1 MIAPARWP
9 GPGVRIAPSLLSA
22 DFARLAEEIRR
33 VEEAGADLLHL
44 DVMDGHFV
52 PNLTIGPPVVAAIRK
67 ASRVPLDAHLMIAE
81 PAKYVDAFADAGADS
96 ITVHVEAVSEGRAL
110 EKVLGRI
117 RERGCRAGLAVN
129 PETPVDRT
137 TPFLDEVDLVLVMTV
152 HPGFAGQ
159 KFIAEALSKVRAL
172 RDLRERS
179 GRPIIEVDGGL
190 GPSTVGPSVEAGATV
205 IVAGSSIFGA
215 SDARAA
221 IATLR
226 EKGERA
232 CPRSS

>member
-33 VEEAGADLLHL
+33 VEEAGADVLHL

-52 PNLTIGPPVVAAIRK
+52 PNLTIGPPVVSAIRR

-81 PAKYVDAFADAGADS
+81 PGKYVDAFADAGADS
-96 ITVHVEAVSEGRAL
+96 ITVHVEAVPDAPAL
-110 EKVLGRI
+110 EKVLDRI
-117 RERGCRAGLAVN
+117 RARGRRVGLAVN
-129 PETPVDRT
+129 PETALDRAV
-137 TPFLDEVDLVLVMTV
+137 PFLDRVDMVLVMTV

-172 RDLRERS
+172 RER
-179 GRPIIEVDGGL
+179 GGLVIEVDGGI
-190 GPSTVGPSVEAGATV
+190 GPSTAAPSVEAGATV
-205 IVAGSSIFGA
+205 LVAGSAIFGA
-215 SDARAA
+215 PDVRAA

-226 EKGERA
+226 ERAEAA